1 MNGVAIAR
9 GEREEKR
16 LAKWVAVVGSNRL
29 LRRSWERLEWLRIG
43 RRPWLL
49 RAEAEKEEEQ
59 EREDGAG
66 NRGNRI
72 EGGRKEKNNL
82 LLQAREER
90 RRAAPSIFVVSR
102 LSGV

>member
-29 LRRSWERLEWLRIG
+29 LRRSWERLEGLRIG
-43 RRPWLL
+43 RRPRLL
-49 RAEAEKEEEQ
+49 RAEEEEQ
-59 EREDGAG
+59 EREDGAR
-66 NRGNRI
+66 NRGHRI

-90 RRAAPSIFVVSR
+90 SRAAPSIFVVSR